1 MGSILKII
9 LRNYKQPKY
18 PVIGIWY
25 GDIHVDVDT
34 DTDIDMENE
43 ISIQ

>member
-25 GDIHVDVDT
+25 GDIYVDV